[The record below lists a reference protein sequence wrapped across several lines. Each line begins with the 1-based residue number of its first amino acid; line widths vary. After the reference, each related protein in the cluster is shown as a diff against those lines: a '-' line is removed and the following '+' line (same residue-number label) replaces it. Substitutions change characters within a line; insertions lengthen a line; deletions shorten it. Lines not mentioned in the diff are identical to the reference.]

1 MHYTSTLSL
10 FYEVEHEISQ
20 SKKVIRVTILFSEH
34 STFVQQTSTDL
45 ILYYKFQAKLLNIYN
60 NAYKI

>member
-20 SKKVIRVTILFSEH
+20 SKKVIRVTSYKSYNFIHSVSIQRLFSKH
-34 STFVQQTSTDL
+34 QQ
-45 ILYYKFQAKLLNIYN
+45 ILSCIT
-60 NAYKI
+60 ISS